1 MDATA
6 MTLVSQL
13 ITDART
19 RFGAAQV
26 KAVAVERSLLDQVMD
41 QVLELGGEVSEDA
54 CVVDGVTVCELP
66 PDAEAPLVYIEG
78 MDGPQPLLE

>member
-1 MDATA
+1 

-19 RFGAAQV
+19 RFGAAEV
-26 KAVAVERSLLDQVMD
+26 RALAVERSLLDQAMD

-66 PDAEAPLVYIEG
+66 PGAEAPMVYREG
-78 MDGPQPLLE
+78 TDDPTPLLA